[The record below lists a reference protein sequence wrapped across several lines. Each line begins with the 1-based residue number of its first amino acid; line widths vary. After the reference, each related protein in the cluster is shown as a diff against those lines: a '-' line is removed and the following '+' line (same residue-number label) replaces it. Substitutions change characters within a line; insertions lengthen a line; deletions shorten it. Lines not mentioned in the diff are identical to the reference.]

1 MKTQRI
7 LMGFVVSGV
16 FLVIECVPLKP
27 LNFFFFNSHWSI
39 TLELFYACAECEVFR
54 VTCANNA
61 KPEE

>member
-1 MKTQRI
+1 
-7 LMGFVVSGV
+7 MGFVVSGV
-16 FLVIECVPLKP
+16 FLVIEWVPLKP
-27 LNFFFFNSHWSI
+27 LNFFCNSYWSI